1 MFKIL
6 SAPAN
11 VASQIIRTVAGDL
24 LETRDNLLES
34 TTRKVKKLYMEDWI
48 HCRDTGVLRLGCGL
62 HGFLSIVA
70 MNLKLDSGALESL
83 NSMIRQQ
90 TNISNNTNISLELLS
105 SRVHMRKTITTE
117 TGGSN
122 KLRDVK
128 PVATKLA
135 TSCVLYHDRVTSVL
149 DDLHRWAPPQPATG
163 QYTNGNPNEYDP
175 GVALTKNQNWAFK
188 FHRALMKSLITHSKT
203 NVLVGFTL
211 SQEGNTPDF
220 SATYVVAEMTK
231 RMCQVVELTHI
242 EDDKFVIKS
251 PLEFV
256 SSLDVLANTYN
267 FVKEHKSGILWET
280 TQYDYADRIPDWSS
294 SDQVLQPFQANQ
306 LQVVVTGTGEVHPIK
321 FRKEYTRKTVA
332 PTTTEDGNMGALL
345 DGDDSASDMSID
357 SIQANEEMVHL
368 AHELRGEYSDDD
380 ADDNAGDVEQSTD
393 KLETPMESMES
404 MNENRGDGLLTTDE
418 TVDFHDM
425 QDTND
430 RLLAAAANLQEQSA
444 FCEFESIDVPDGVR
458 PYEDEIGEAL
468 FSEYI
473 NTKDKYQNPD
483 TATVYGKRAPRTRIH
498 TLPPATLQTLF
509 EKWNSAVQQSA
520 RVCQE
525 ISSRC
530 DEFDVTYVQSC
541 LGHQLS
547 LVLHGGNDD
556 TALASLVTWATPYN
570 KLSGRSVKLD
580 NDNCVIYPSHFVE
593 KTSFS
598 PCIMIWPMTGA
609 RVRKQSREQV
619 PSDVLRAREM
629 VETAADGLVGTC
641 LELGSGLTCIG
652 CRQSEG
658 DSGSG
663 GLASHSL
670 RKCAFCLLH
679 WHDDCADQLA
689 KRLPGLL
696 QTHGVRHLH
705 HLDLTPSTMPFM
717 FWWLGDEYQC
727 CILTYNAS
735 IVYMILILCSSSYYR
750 NETQLQ
756 YMHKFNDLMHRMCN
770 VTYAKFVCLSMRP
783 GVDPAG
789 CVPTIIPYMCQNTRW
804 HGEDDIELAKG
815 GSSSGGSS
823 SSGACRIRTV
833 LANSFYTETLGG

>member
-105 SRVHMRKTITTE
+105 SRVNMRKPITTE

-135 TSCVLYHDRVTSVL
+135 SSCVLYHDRVTSVL
-149 DDLHRWAPPQPATG
+149 NDVHRWAPPQPATG
-163 QYTNGNPNEYDP
+163 QYTNGNPTEYDP

-242 EDDKFVIKS
+242 QDDKFVIKS

-380 ADDNAGDVEQSTD
+380 DDDNAGDIEQSTD

-425 QDTND
+425 QATND

-444 FCEFESIDVPDGVR
+444 FVSLNRLMFLMVFVPMKMKLEKHYFLNTSTPKTKIRTQIQRLCMGNEPQEPVSIPCLQLRCRRCSRNGTQPCSSQPGFARKSLRDVMSSM
-458 PYEDEIGEAL
+458 L
-468 FSEYI
+468 
-473 NTKDKYQNPD
+473 
-483 TATVYGKRAPRTRIH
+483 H
-498 TLPPATLQTLF
+498 TFNLV
-509 EKWNSAVQQSA
+509 WD
-520 RVCQE
+520 
-525 ISSRC
+525 IS
-530 DEFDVTYVQSC
+530 FLWSC
-541 LGHQLS
+541 M
-547 LVLHGGNDD
+547 GGM
-556 TALASLVTWATPYN
+556 TIRLLLASLHGPLRT
-570 KLSGRSVKLD
+570 
-580 NDNCVIYPSHFVE
+580 
-593 KTSFS
+593 TSF
-598 PCIMIWPMTGA
+598 
-609 RVRKQSREQV
+609 RV
-619 PSDVLRAREM
+619 
-629 VETAADGLVGTC
+629 
-641 LELGSGLTCIG
+641 
-652 CRQSEG
+652 
-658 DSGSG
+658 
-663 GLASHSL
+663 
-670 RKCAFCLLH
+670 
-679 WHDDCADQLA
+679 
-689 KRLPGLL
+689 
-696 QTHGVRHLH
+696 
-705 HLDLTPSTMPFM
+705 DL
-717 FWWLGDEYQC
+717 
-727 CILTYNAS
+727 
-735 IVYMILILCSSSYYR
+735 
-750 NETQLQ
+750 
-756 YMHKFNDLMHRMCN
+756 
-770 VTYAKFVCLSMRP
+770 
-783 GVDPAG
+783 
-789 CVPTIIPYMCQNTRW
+789 
-804 HGEDDIELAKG
+804 
-815 GSSSGGSS
+815 
-823 SSGACRIRTV
+823 
-833 LANSFYTETLGG
+833 